1 MDNIPKPELP
11 KLILSSNSSHSSYS
25 SRLVNTL
32 NAMKSQREAEQIS
45 KASQTETTLAEAICN
60 RVLQKNGAELYF
72 EKCRKEQIDKLQGE
86 SSKNIMT
93 SIGLQTDKSEETD
106 PRNSLDGI
114 LNMIR
119 NVFQNQNALF
129 PKSTFPAQIQTEI
142 QASRQTAKRTE
153 RPISDLQLVVCLL
166 HIFGHVISLFN
177 CYQDQKTSKY
187 RSLAR
192 EEALEKNVIFLG

>member
-1 MDNIPKPELP
+1 
-11 KLILSSNSSHSSYS
+11 
-25 SRLVNTL
+25 
-32 NAMKSQREAEQIS
+32 
-45 KASQTETTLAEAICN
+45 
-60 RVLQKNGAELYF
+60 
-72 EKCRKEQIDKLQGE
+72 
-86 SSKNIMT
+86 MT

-166 HIFGHVISLFN
+166 HIFGHVISMFN

-192 EEALEKNVIFLG
+192 EEALEKNVIFF